1 MEDAA
6 FYALATP
13 LYDVIDWD
21 ERASRG
27 GDGSPLSVLPPMHAT
42 GTIVVT
48 SAEQFASLV
57 SGSPSVSI
65 VEFGASWCKKCKAI
79 SPKITQL
86 AVENPSIAVLTID
99 IDELQELSMELGISS
114 VPQLLAYA
122 NGSIVERYSGSSEAE
137 IVSFFAKY
145 N

>member
-6 FYALATP
+6 FYDLATP
-13 LYDVIDWD
+13 IYDVIDWE

-27 GDGSPLSVLPPMHAT
+27 GDGSPLPVLPPMHAT
-42 GTIVVT
+42 GTIIVT
-48 SAEQFASLV
+48 SPEQFLTLV
-57 SGSPSVSI
+57 SGSLSVSI
-65 VEFGASWCKKCKAI
+65 VEFGASWCKKCKTI
-79 SPKITQL
+79 SPLITRL
-86 AVENPSIAVLTID
+86 AVENPSIAVLTVD

-122 NGSIVERYSGSSEAE
+122 NGSIVDRYSGSSEAE
-137 IVSFFAKY
+137 IVSFFEKY